1 MRYLASIFVF
11 LLFSLPVISGE
22 KEDVQA
28 TINGQFQAFLED
40 DVRRAFAFASPSIR
54 SIFKTPQNF
63 GDMVQR
69 GYPMVW
75 RPARVTFLDHKEVA
89 QGRTQDVQIFDSA
102 GTAHYLRY
110 FVTQTPNGWKISGVQ
125 LLDAADFSV

>member
-1 MRYLASIFVF
+1 
-11 LLFSLPVISGE
+11 
-22 KEDVQA
+22 
-28 TINGQFQAFLED
+28 
-40 DVRRAFAFASPSIR
+40 
-54 SIFKTPQNF
+54 
-63 GDMVQR
+63 
-69 GYPMVW
+69 
-75 RPARVTFLDHKEVA
+75 VTFLDHKEVA